1 MPSRL
6 THLFASSPSAQI
18 GPTHHQYHQL
28 QTSSHRQSAMRE
40 TTDKQ
45 EWQSN
50 PSVPQKG
57 DTSCDNIYRLE
68 YHSQMRCG
76 RVMQII
82 RQQFAGCLK
91 PCWFCHVWSSPLQ
104 TVSTT
109 LHQQFK
115 FVSTVMCMWINGCAF
130 ARCWLKDRNM
140 TVFLGSL

>member
-1 MPSRL
+1 MASRL
-6 THLFASSPSAQI
+6 THLVASSPSAQI

-28 QTSSHRQSAMRE
+28 RRSSHRQSAVTE
-40 TTDKQ
+40 TRDKQ

-50 PSVPQKG
+50 HSALWKN
-57 DTSCDNIYRLE
+57 DTSCDNIYRLK

-82 RQQFAGCLK
+82 RQFAGSSK
-91 PCWFCHVWSSPLQ
+91 PCWFCHVWSSSMQ

-115 FVSTVMCMWINGCAF
+115 TVSPVLC
-130 ARCWLKDRNM
+130 
-140 TVFLGSL
+140 V